1 VTELPASGTRAASAP
16 RGRGT
21 RDASKARVYL
31 LLEHVF
37 GHGGVPRTTLNLAMQ
52 LADRGHEVEVI
63 SLVQR
68 RDESFFPVDERVRL
82 TVLDDQRPAHR
93 GHRLLH
99 PRRTRLEQQPSRLMP
114 VRAEDEKPGRRTGGD
129 EKLTR
134 WTDLLLERKLK
145 RLAPGVVIAT
155 RPNLAA
161 AVARWAPEGVARVT
175 QEHISFRGRS
185 GWARKALRAVAAD
198 LDAILTLTEEDRA
211 LWRKALGDTDTV
223 VEAIPNASPF
233 EVGEPAPLESKVVI
247 AAGRLSSQKGFDRLV
262 AAFAK
267 VAQKFPDWQLHIYG
281 TGPDKGKLKRA
292 IRAADVG
299 DNVILK
305 GLVPG
310 LEEAFRNASIYA
322 MSSRYEGLPMVLLE
336 AMSQGLPIVSFDCP
350 EGPRQLVTDGAN
362 GLLVPEGD
370 VDALADALLRLI
382 EDPAERRRMG
392 LAGLDRAQSYTADA
406 VVTRWEEL
414 FARLGHGGE
423 TAR

>member
-1 VTELPASGTRAASAP
+1 VTELPVSGTRAAAAP

-21 RDASKARVYL
+21 GDASKARVYL
-31 LLEHVF
+31 LLENAF
-37 GHGGVPRTTLNLAMQ
+37 GHGGVPRTSLNLAKQ

-63 SLVQR
+63 SVVQR
-68 RDESFFPVDERVRL
+68 SDEAFFPVDERVRL
-82 TVLDDQRPAHR
+82 TVLDLPRPKR
-93 GHRLLH
+93 RSDRLLH
-99 PRRTRLEQQPSRLMP
+99 PRRTSLEQQPSLLTALP
-114 VRAEDEKPGRRTGGD
+114 TDGEKQDRPTSGA
-129 EKLTR
+129 KLSR
-134 WTDLLLERKLK
+134 WTDLLLERKLR

-155 RPNLAA
+155 RPNLAV
-161 AVARWAPEGVARVT
+161 AVARWAPEGVGRVT

-185 GWARKALRAVAAD
+185 GLGRKALRSVAAD

-233 EVGEPAPLESKVVI
+233 EVGEPAPLESKTVI
-247 AAGRLSSQKGFDRLV
+247 AAGRLSNQKGFDRLV
-262 AAFAK
+262 PAFAK
-267 VAQKFPDWQLHIYG
+267 VVEKFPDWQLHIYG

-292 IRAADVG
+292 IRDADVG

-350 EGPRQLVTDGAN
+350 EGPRQLITDDVN
-362 GLLVPEGD
+362 GLLVREGD

-382 EDPAERRRMG
+382 EDPAERHRMG
-392 LAGLDRAQSYTADA
+392 RAGLDRAQSYTADA